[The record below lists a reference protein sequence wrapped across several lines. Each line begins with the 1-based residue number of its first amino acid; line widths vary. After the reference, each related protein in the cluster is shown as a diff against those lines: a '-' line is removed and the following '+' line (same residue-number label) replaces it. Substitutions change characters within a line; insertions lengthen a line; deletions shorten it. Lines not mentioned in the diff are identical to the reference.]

1 MKINFYGI
9 ELPEGKFKYRD
20 ERLEALAV
28 KCNPD
33 KVSPYFVEFI
43 HGGGGG
49 GAGDPSRA
57 EAFVVPKTKILDIL
71 IYDIEK
77 IESRLANATDG
88 KEISALKKALDALEK
103 EIPLCD
109 VNTITEDEAEIK
121 YLKNLAPVSLKPVVV
136 LEDNEIPP
144 TIDEDYV
151 NSIIKTTLK
160 KAGVVFFYTAGK
172 KEVRAWPVPENSTI
186 VECAAKIHTDLARGF
201 IKADIIT
208 LEDFIKAHNMND
220 AREKNLVKIVGKDY
234 LIKDGDIIEIR
245 FNVT

>member
-1 MKINFYGI
+1 MKISFYGL

-20 ERLEALAV
+20 ERLEALVV
-28 KCNPD
+28 KCEPD
-33 KVSPYFVEFI
+33 KVSPFFVELMRGELI
-43 HGGGGG
+43 
-49 GAGDPSRA
+49 RA

-77 IESRLANATDG
+77 IESRLANATDE
-88 KEISALKKALDALEK
+88 KEISGLKKALAALEK

-109 VNTITEDEAEIK
+109 VNTTITDEAEIK
-121 YLKNLAPVSLKPVVV
+121 PLRNLAPFSLKPVAI
-136 LEDNEIPP
+136 LEDSGIPQP
-144 TIDEDYV
+144 IGDDYV
-151 NSIIKTTLK
+151 NSIIKTTLQ
-160 KAGVVFFYTAGK
+160 KAGIVFFYTAGK
-172 KEVRAWPVPENSTI
+172 KEVKAWPVPKNSTI

-208 LEDFIKAHNMND
+208 PEDFMKAHNMND